1 VIEVVATAVVIEV
14 VPTAVVIEVVPTAV
28 VIEVVATADGGAG
41 IDSSTHTLLVHSLL
55 THTGVTL
62 E

>member
-1 VIEVVATAVVIEV
+1 M
-14 VPTAVVIEVVPTAV
+14 PTAVVIEVVPTAV